1 MALRAFLINPM
12 ASMNIPTH
20 APAATGTIH
29 EAQAGA
35 ASITTANMD
44 TEVTSNPRTPLP
56 RRNNPRPWWVLLAA
70 LPLFG
75 LAIATLN
82 GDSSTYTDQLLSNL
96 GHLLGQ
102 LAQPP
107 ILWLAVM
114 VGFSA
119 QLIDGALGMA
129 YGISSITFLMGLGA
143 SPAAASG
150 AVHIAEVFTTG
161 LSGASHWRLGNVD
174 RALFKRIVIPGVL
187 GSVAGAYVLTSI
199 DGRAIKPFV
208 SAYLLLLGLYILQ
221 KAWTGHIGRQPVTG
235 AKVQALAATG
245 GFLDAAGGGW
255 GPVVSTSLVGR
266 GHDPRTAI
274 GTVNSAEFFVSLAA
288 GGAFVL
294 FGDISHRELIA
305 GLVFGGLFAAP
316 LGAWVTRH
324 LSPKVLL
331 WLVSGLIT
339 VISTYNL
346 VQALG

>member
-1 MALRAFLINPM
+1 
-12 ASMNIPTH
+12 MNIPTH

-29 EAQAGA
+29 DAQAGA
-35 ASITTANMD
+35 ASITTANFD

-82 GDSSTYTDQLLSNL
+82 GDSSTYTAQLLSNL

-102 LAQPP
+102 LAQSPMF
-107 ILWLAVM
+107 WLAVM

-129 YGISSITFLMGLGA
+129 YGISSTTFLMGLGA

-174 RALFKRIVIPGVL
+174 RTLFKRIVIPGVL

-199 DGRAIKPFV
+199 DGRTIKPFV
-208 SAYLLLLGLYILQ
+208 SAYLLLLGLYILH
-221 KAWTGHIGRQPVTG
+221 KAWTGVTTHAAATG

-245 GFLDAAGGGW
+245 GFLDAAGGGGW
-255 GPVVSTSLVGR
+255 GPVVTTSLVGR

-294 FGDISHRELIA
+294 FGDIAHGELIA

-331 WLVSGLIT
+331 WLVGGLIT

-346 VQALG
+346 VRALG